1 VTAND
6 FATSVERLLNQ
17 VGHWEQSHWS
27 APARAGA
34 RSSVPAGSS
43 SVPRVVPAG
52 SGPTKADSVY
62 ALVQDLADLAADTEG
77 NPRRPVPRMG
87 DLTLPDQLRV
97 MSDDLLAAGPSDD
110 AFTLATDEVN
120 ATRHAL

>member
-1 VTAND
+1 VTADD

-17 VGHWEQSHWS
+17 VGHWEQSRWS

-34 RSSVPAGSS
+34 RSSVRAGSS
-43 SVPRVVPAG
+43 SAARAVPAG

-62 ALVQDLADLAADTEG
+62 ALVQRLADLAADAEG
-77 NPRRPVPRMG
+77 NPRRPVPRPG

-97 MSDDLLAAGPSDD
+97 VTDDLLVAAPSDE
-110 AFTLATDEVN
+110 ALMLATEDLN
-120 ATRHAL
+120 ATRQVL